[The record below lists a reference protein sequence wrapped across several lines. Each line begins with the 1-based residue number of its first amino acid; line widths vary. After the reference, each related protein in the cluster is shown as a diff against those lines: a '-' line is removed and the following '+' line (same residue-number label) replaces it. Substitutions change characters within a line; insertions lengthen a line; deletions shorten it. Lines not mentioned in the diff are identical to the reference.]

1 MSWCILSSEFWE
13 MHICNL
19 ISSCI
24 IVTPQISRS
33 KFIFRICLF
42 FSALVSSS
50 TLFFSFSYILHPVL
64 RTSHS
69 ALISVCMTS
78 WHVWRLYLSF
88 IIIFPS
94 FLSFLRFN
102 LSFIL
107 IFPSLLSFL
116 HFINC
121 SVTTTLFRQSSSRNV
136 YGSYLFGQTEISFHT
151 LWEMWFTYS
160 NWK

>member
-1 MSWCILSSEFWE
+1 

-50 TLFFSFSYILHPVL
+50 TLFFSFFFFLHPSS
-64 RTSHS
+64 RTPYF
-69 ALISVCMTS
+69 ISCNRFHLYDFLTRMVTLS
-78 WHVWRLYLSF
+78 FLHYYLSF
-88 IIIFPS
+88 IFILPS
-94 FLSFLRFN
+94 FLSYPHFN

-107 IFPSLLSFL
+107 IFPSILSFL

-160 NWK
+160 N